1 MKPQHSPPSQ
11 QAKMSMSYLAS
22 NRANCSAVQ
31 QNVVNT
37 CLLKAF
43 LLHQPSGTYLSSL
56 NGSSSGAT
64 RYPGDRLR
72 LVKPHSAKLVS
83 QPGFSVRKGS
93 SLLIR
98 RGQLSVPP
106 CQYEWFNTSIQEN
119 FIHRDPDPPGDP
131 PWSSTLS
138 NNSQTRIVPF
148 TNRLVDVPIGK
159 EAERETKTI
168 RRYQICH

>member
-1 MKPQHSPPSQ
+1 MKPQHPPPCQ

-56 NGSSSGAT
+56 NGRSSGAT

-98 RGQLSVPP
+98 RGQLSAPP
-106 CQYEWFNTSIQEN
+106 CQYEWFNISIQGN

-148 TNRLVDVPIGK
+148 TKHLADDPIGK
-159 EAERETKTI
+159 EAEREITII